1 MTHKSITIISSI
13 GLLLVTIIWGFAF
26 VVVKNSLDYIPPIY
40 MMAFRFSIAAVVLS
54 IIFFKKF
61 KSMNKATFLHG
72 IGIGIFLA
80 LAYAFQTIGCKYTTA
95 GKNAFLTTIYVILV
109 PFLNWLIAKRKPDVY
124 SIIAAILSVIG
135 IGFLSLRGD
144 LTINI
149 GDFLTLICGLC
160 YALHIVY
167 IARYSSQDDPILLT
181 ILQLATTA
189 VLSWIFAPI
198 MDGAFPLQGLQEKG
212 VIISMLYLGLLS
224 TMAAFLLQNICQK
237 HTPPSMA
244 ALLMSFESVFGVI
257 FSVIFLHEIL
267 TTRSIIGFVLMFAA
281 ILISELKPG
290 KKNNQI

>member
-1 MTHKSITIISSI
+1 MTNKTISIISSI
-13 GLLLVTIIWGFAF
+13 GLLFVTIIWGFAF

-40 MMAFRFSIAAVVLS
+40 MMAFRFSIAALVLS
-54 IIFFKKF
+54 LIFINKF
-61 KSMNKATFLHG
+61 KNMNKATFLHG
-72 IGIGIFLA
+72 IGIGVFLA
-80 LAYAFQTIGCKYTTA
+80 LAYAFQTIGCQYTTA

-109 PFLNWLIAKRKPDVY
+109 PFLNWFIAKQKPDIY
-124 SIIAAILSVIG
+124 SIIAAFLSIIG

-167 IARYSSQDDPILLT
+167 IARYSSNDDPILLT

-198 MDGAFPLQGLQEKG
+198 MDGPFPLQGLQADG

-237 HTPPSMA
+237 YTPPSMA

-257 FSVIFLHEIL
+257 FSVIFLKEIL
-267 TTRSIIGFVLMFAA
+267 TTKSIIGFALMFSA

-290 KKNNQI
+290 KKQ

>member
-1 MTHKSITIISSI
+1 MTHKSISIISSI

-237 HTPPSMA
+237 YTPPSMA

>member
-1 MTHKSITIISSI
+1 MTHKSISIISSI

-281 ILISELKPG
+281 ILISELKPE

>member
-1 MTHKSITIISSI
+1 MTNKTISIISSI
-13 GLLLVTIIWGFAF
+13 GLLFVTIIWGFAF

-40 MMAFRFSIAAVVLS
+40 MMAFRFSIAALVLS
-54 IIFFKKF
+54 LIFINKF
-61 KSMNKATFLHG
+61 KNMNKATFLHG
-72 IGIGIFLA
+72 IGIGVFLA
-80 LAYAFQTIGCKYTTA
+80 LAYAFQTIGCQYTTA

-109 PFLNWLIAKRKPDVY
+109 PFLNWLIAKRKPDIY
-124 SIIAAILSVIG
+124 SIIAAFLSIIG

-167 IARYSSQDDPILLT
+167 IARYSSNDDPILLT

-198 MDGAFPLQGLQEKG
+198 MDGPFPLQGLQADG

-237 HTPPSMA
+237 YTPPSMA

-257 FSVIFLHEIL
+257 FSVIFLKEIL
-267 TTRSIIGFVLMFAA
+267 TTKSIIGFALMFSA

-290 KKNNQI
+290 KKQ

>member
-1 MTHKSITIISSI
+1 MTHKSISIISSI

-237 HTPPSMA
+237 YTPPSMT

-281 ILISELKPG
+281 ILISELKPE